1 MPDRSIQSVPI
12 STRQAPPIRT
22 PRVPALPPARRWT
35 LSNGLEVVA
44 IHVEQA
50 PILMVEMIWR
60 AGRPYEAR
68 RFLAGATNALLMEGT
83 RHRTASELEAT
94 FEQYG
99 TSLETPDDYDTANLS
114 LATIT
119 KHAEHLLPVMLEV
132 MAEPGFAERDLKR
145 YKKRSRQQLREDQ
158 EDPDWLAYQMLSEA
172 AFGTENPYGYGGTKA
187 DYDALR
193 LPAVQ
198 HHFEQY
204 YGARNA
210 TLRVVGQLSARV
222 ESLLESTFGQLRPGP
237 EITTPSYQ
245 VENGAPGLL
254 QSHRPRAQ
262 QTMIRRGRRGFR
274 IDDPDYPGL
283 AVLETIL
290 GGYYGS
296 RLMRNIREEKGYT
309 YGIDSELDTYRFDG
323 TLGIS
328 ADVANENV
336 EAVRTEI
343 LVEMDKLRQH
353 LVPPAELDMVKA
365 YLLGGLVQD
374 LDGPLAVSS
383 RYRSAII
390 KQYDPT
396 EHLRRLDDTIRNITA
411 TEIRDL
417 AQRHLRPELDWEV
430 CVGGHPLP
438 GAVEVSLKEENQ
450 PR

>member
-1 MPDRSIQSVPI
+1 M
-12 STRQAPPIRT
+12 A
-22 PRVPALPPARRWT
+22 
-35 LSNGLEVVA
+35 
-44 IHVEQA
+44 QA

-60 AGRPYEAR
+60 AGRPYEAQ

-83 RHRTASELEAT
+83 RRRSASELEAT

-119 KHAEHLLPVMLEV
+119 KHAEHLLPVMVEV
-132 MAEPGFAERDLKR
+132 MAEPAFTERDLKR

-158 EDPDWLAYQMLSEA
+158 EDPDWLAYQVLSEA
-172 AFGTENPYGYGGTKA
+172 AFGADNPYGYGGTKA
-187 DYDALR
+187 DYEALR
-193 LPAVQ
+193 LPAVS
-198 HHFEQY
+198 HHFDLH
-204 YGARNA
+204 YGAQNA
-210 TLRVVGQLSARV
+210 TLRVVGQLSDRV
-222 ESLLESTFGQLRPGP
+222 ESLLESTFGQLRPGTAVP
-237 EITTPSYQ
+237 TPPYQ
-245 VENGAPGLL
+245 VTTGAPQSL
-254 QSHRPRAQ
+254 QIHRPRAQ

-274 IDDPDYPGL
+274 VDDPDYPGI

-323 TLGIS
+323 TFGIS
-328 ADVANENV
+328 ADVANENL
-336 EAVRTEI
+336 EAVRQEI
-343 LVEMDKLRQH
+343 IVEMDKLRQD
-353 LVPPAELDMVKA
+353 LVPPGELDMVRA

-390 KQYDPT
+390 KQYDAAA
-396 EHLRRLDDTIRNITA
+396 HLRRLDDTIRNITA

-430 CVGGHPLP
+430 CVGGQLVP
-438 GAVEVSLKEENQ
+438 GATQLSANGLHK
-450 PR
+450 PA